1 MTRRRVSLLLA
12 FSLLIVGAFWIY
24 GQQALALKLERIHPV
39 MVRAFPSAIA
49 KSETGPG
56 LLVALSALDAPER
69 RPATRATL
77 ADFFKG
83 EPPVETL
90 DLGFGP
96 QDTAPEW
103 ATSVTG
109 RTVALPREAAAL
121 AATTEHLLL
130 LLHVTR
136 PSDFALPARQ
146 RGWIGPRLEE
156 VALTAS
162 HLTVTVA
169 ESGVPARLRVTLAL
183 AYPEGADAERALRR
197 LTEVQGDVGQL
208 GFAAQPGYERI
219 VRQTRLVVIR
229 LDVEAALARTKLPKR

>member
-1 MTRRRVSLLLA
+1 MTRRRISLLAA
-12 FSLLIVGAFWIY
+12 FTLLVGGALWIY
-24 GQQALALKLERIHPV
+24 GGGALLLNLDQAHPV
-39 MVRAFPSAIA
+39 MVRAFPKALA

-56 LLVALSALDAPER
+56 LLVALSTLDEPER
-69 RPATRATL
+69 RKATRATL
-77 ADFFKG
+77 ADYFSQQ
-83 EPPVETL
+83 VLAETL

-96 QDTAPEW
+96 KDTAPEF
-103 ATSVTG
+103 TSSSSG
-109 RTVALPREAAAL
+109 QTVALPKEAAAL
-121 AATTEHLLL
+121 AATTENLLL

-136 PSDFALPARQ
+136 PGDFALPARQ

-162 HLTVTVA
+162 HLTVAVA

-183 AYPEGADAERALRR
+183 AYPDGADAERALRR

-229 LDVEAALARTKLPKR
+229 LDVEAALARSKLPAR